1 MAHTEKRMTRDVY
14 HDGGSLASVNAPALP
29 LPDSSRSSPWSLAC
43 ALAALN
49 LLGLCILGCDD
60 DGTDALRRARAAKA
74 AAARESASGAVG
86 GSASSQPGTVA
97 SSVRA
102 LAERLED
109 GGAIEPAPNG
119 GDLGADIERFTSL
132 DACVVSRRV
141 EDAVLGDALLAL
153 GYDGFT
159 KDACRV
165 LQAAKAKR
173 RELCRDITVST
184 LQRHCEI
191 VVAVVAKEPEQCPKE
206 LLGRGRE
213 PTCLALATRDRR
225 LCAAVEESDRP
236 RCEAMLA
243 GDTKRC
249 ATSTRT
255 ARGACERDAER
266 WRAILTEAS
275 AANAAAPFTA
285 PAGKFRIEAKPGA
298 PMRGKG
304 EGDLAFEL
312 RRGVVV
318 VEERGATSLRRIDIG
333 AIGDSLS
340 ASGSMLE
347 SAVRATI
354 EWPTPA
360 EGKANA
366 ASEKGEK
373 ARVRKLELVVP
384 GGGSYT
390 APPTNSALTV
400 TTKKL
405 DPQRGGIVELVID
418 GTVGEGERVYGVHV
432 EVRTFVRDVVVA
444 SATTTMPTVKPR

>member
-1 MAHTEKRMTRDVY
+1 MANSELRMTRDVY
-14 HDGGSLASVNAPALP
+14 HDGGNLACVNATALP
-29 LPDSSRSSPWSLAC
+29 LPNLPRSLAC
-43 ALAALN
+43 ALALG
-49 LLGLCILGCDD
+49 LLGAWGCDD

-74 AAARESASGAVG
+74 AAARESAAA
-86 GSASSQPGTVA
+86 SASPGSVA

-109 GGAIEPAPNG
+109 GGAIESAPSG
-119 GDLGADIERFTSL
+119 GDLGADIERFTTL

-165 LQAAKAKR
+165 LQAAKANR

-213 PTCLALATRDRR
+213 PTCLALAARDRR

-249 ATSTRT
+249 AASARA

-266 WRAILTEAS
+266 WRAILTEANG
-275 AANAAAPFTA
+275 ANAAAPLAA
-285 PAGKFRIEAKPGA
+285 PAGKFRIEAKLGA

-318 VEERGATSLRRIDIG
+318 VEERGAATLRRIDIG
-333 AIGDSLS
+333 AIGDSVS
-340 ASGSMLE
+340 ALPSIDPV
-347 SAVRATI
+347 VRATI
-354 EWPTPA
+354 EWPMPA
-360 EGKANA
+360 EGKPNA
-366 ASEKGEK
+366 ASEKSGQ
-373 ARVRKLELVVP
+373 ARVRKIELVVP

-405 DPQRGGIVELVID
+405 DPRRGGIVELVID

-444 SATTTMPTVKPR
+444 SATTTMPSVKPR